1 MPYHQVQRTIPG
13 LVGVIVAMT
22 PLIIVQS
29 SLLVVASVVALF
41 YYLRYRSKVLSLTA
55 ANKKLE
61 VLTSKSKQEV
71 QVLLVESSKF
81 DLIQQEGKGSLVLHD
96 PSLWGEELRPLS
108 KIILVRYPGNQRK
121 ADQTE
126 SDWFESRVTDK
137 FSVNWWEY
145 ACCLPVRAMELDKD
159 HNLIVFA
166 KQPVPS
172 TDFEQKCVESASRK
186 AISEIHEQEDRK
198 CFGTK

>member
-1 MPYHQVQRTIPG
+1 MPYQQVKRTILG

-22 PLIIVQS
+22 PILLAQSTLIA
-29 SLLVVASVVALF
+29 LASVVALF
-41 YYLRYRSKVLSLTA
+41 YYLRYRSKVVSFNQLLIELTA
-55 ANKKLE
+55 AKK
-61 VLTSKSKQEV
+61 KIEV

-108 KIILVRYPGNQRK
+108 KIILVRYPGDQRK

-126 SDWFESRVTDK
+126 SEWFESRVTDK
-137 FSVNWWEY
+137 FSVNWWEH
-145 ACCLPVRAMELDKD
+145 ACCLPVRAMDLDKE

-166 KQPVPS
+166 KRPVPP
-172 TDFEQKCVESASRK
+172 TDFEQGCLKSALSK
-186 AISEIHEQEDRK
+186 AITAIHEQEDRE